1 VVTTLQFGLSPE
13 SVAATRSLFILQIP
27 YAGGAPTS
35 WWPGPTQALHVGLR
49 CGAPVGAASPSSQP
63 AAGRHVRVP
72 LVIVPNVNAHR
83 VHLMD
88 R

>member
-1 VVTTLQFGLSPE
+1 LQYGLSRE
-13 SVAATRSLFILQIP
+13 SVAATRSLCILQMP

-35 WWPGPTQALHVGLR
+35 WWSGPTQALHVGLR
-49 CGAPVGAASPSSQP
+49 CGAPVGAASLSSQP